1 MKVIIV
7 GGVAGGATAAARL
20 RRLDENAEIIII
32 ERDEYVSYANCGLP
46 YYVGGVIKEKNNL
59 LVQSVKGLSAR
70 YKLDIRIKS
79 EVVNVDKEAKTVTVR
94 RKDDGTEYVE
104 SYDKLLLSCGAKP
117 VTPPIDGLKDAA
129 NVFTVRNVSD
139 ALRIKDFVIKNKVK
153 NAVVVGGGFIGVEM
167 AENLTEAGVNVTL
180 IEKMPQILR
189 NFDLE
194 TVNALHRELSVHG
207 VNLVLGDGIKAF
219 ENNGKTVISEQGK
232 RFPADIGILAIGVTP
247 ENTLARL
254 CGLRTGK
261 RGHVLTDDNFRTFD
275 ENGKTVEDIFAIGDM
290 IEVTNAL
297 DGTSYAVP
305 LAWGANRQGRLV
317 ADVLAGRTI
326 NQSTIMGT
334 SVLKV
339 FNLTAAS
346 TGANETTLK
355 EKNIPYIAI
364 HAHRA
369 NHASYYPGAVNIAMK
384 LLYSPDDGK
393 ILGFQA
399 VGGEGTEK
407 RVDVVA
413 TVMRLKGS
421 VYDLSNLELSYAP
434 PYGSAKDPV
443 NILGYMAE
451 NINDGF
457 FKPVH
462 HDEIDEIVKEGG
474 FLLDVRTPSEFAN
487 GHVEGAINIPV
498 DELRSRLEELPS
510 DKSAPLY
517 VTCQVGLRAYVGIM
531 ILRAAG
537 YDNLYNLSGGYLT
550 YKTYKYR
557 PSANTTT
564 PERETSEKIDLDVT
578 GLICPNNLNAVIKA
592 VSKLKKGD
600 RLMLKAADP
609 GFDEIAVWCTRNG
622 LGLEVK
628 RYDKNGYLAEIT
640 IK

>member
-20 RRLDENAEIIII
+20 RRLDENAEIIMI

-46 YYVGGVIKEKNNL
+46 YYVGGVIKEKNHL

-70 YKLDIRIKS
+70 YKLDIRVRN
-79 EVVNVDKEAKTVTVR
+79 EVINVDKKEKTVTVR
-94 RKDDGTEYVE
+94 RLNDGSEYVE
-104 SYDKLLLSCGAKP
+104 SFDKLILSCGAKP
-117 VTPPIDGLKDAA
+117 VTPPIEGLKDAE
-129 NVFTVRNVSD
+129 NVFTLRNVPD

-207 VNLVLGDGIKAF
+207 ANLVLGDGIKAF

-407 RVDVVA
+407 RADVIA

-487 GHVEGAINIPV
+487 GHVSGAVNIPV
-498 DELRSRLEELPS
+498 DELRNRLDELPS
-510 DKSAPLY
+510 DKTAPLY

-537 YDNLYNLSGGYLT
+537 YADLYNLSGGYLT

-557 PSANTTT
+557 PETKIPV
-564 PERETSEKIDLDVT
+564 PEKENAVNADLDVT
-578 GLICPNNLNAVIKA
+578 GLICPNYLNAVIKA
-592 VSKLKKGD
+592 VSKLNKGD
-600 RLMLKAADP
+600 RLTLKAADP
-609 GFDEIAVWCTRNG
+609 GFDEIAVWCSRNG
-622 LGLEVK
+622 LGLEIK
-628 RYDKNGYLAEIT
+628 NYDKNGYLAEIT

>member
-20 RRLDENAEIIII
+20 RRLDENAEIIMI

-79 EVVNVDKEAKTVTVR
+79 EVVNVDKAAKTVTVR

-317 ADVLAGRTI
+317 ADVWRGGR
-326 NQSTIMGT
+326 
-334 SVLKV
+334 
-339 FNLTAAS
+339 
-346 TGANETTLK
+346 
-355 EKNIPYIAI
+355 
-364 HAHRA
+364 
-369 NHASYYPGAVNIAMK
+369 
-384 LLYSPDDGK
+384 
-393 ILGFQA
+393 
-399 VGGEGTEK
+399 
-407 RVDVVA
+407 
-413 TVMRLKGS
+413 
-421 VYDLSNLELSYAP
+421 
-434 PYGSAKDPV
+434 
-443 NILGYMAE
+443 
-451 NINDGF
+451 
-457 FKPVH
+457 
-462 HDEIDEIVKEGG
+462 
-474 FLLDVRTPSEFAN
+474 
-487 GHVEGAINIPV
+487 
-498 DELRSRLEELPS
+498 
-510 DKSAPLY
+510 
-517 VTCQVGLRAYVGIM
+517 
-531 ILRAAG
+531 
-537 YDNLYNLSGGYLT
+537 
-550 YKTYKYR
+550 
-557 PSANTTT
+557 
-564 PERETSEKIDLDVT
+564 
-578 GLICPNNLNAVIKA
+578 
-592 VSKLKKGD
+592 
-600 RLMLKAADP
+600 
-609 GFDEIAVWCTRNG
+609 
-622 LGLEVK
+622 
-628 RYDKNGYLAEIT
+628 
-640 IK
+640 

>member
-7 GGVAGGATAAARL
+7 GGVAGGSTAAARL
-20 RRLDENAEIIII
+20 RRLDENAEIIMI

-207 VNLVLGDGIKAF
+207 VNIVLGDGIKAF

-232 RFPADIGILAIGVTP
+232 RFPADISILAIGVTP

-317 ADVLAGRTI
+317 ADVLTGRTI

-407 RVDVVA
+407 RADVIA

-510 DKSAPLY
+510 DKSAPL
-517 VTCQVGLRAYVGIM
+517 
-531 ILRAAG
+531 
-537 YDNLYNLSGGYLT
+537 
-550 YKTYKYR
+550 
-557 PSANTTT
+557 
-564 PERETSEKIDLDVT
+564 
-578 GLICPNNLNAVIKA
+578 
-592 VSKLKKGD
+592 
-600 RLMLKAADP
+600 
-609 GFDEIAVWCTRNG
+609 
-622 LGLEVK
+622 
-628 RYDKNGYLAEIT
+628 
-640 IK
+640 